1 MVYKYLE
8 GLYSKFGGFKWKRMS
23 NNVWAWIGSKAK
35 DKGKNNTKK
44 QEKSN
49 WITKTYICKNKSF
62 VLVHR
67 SVHVYE

>member
-35 DKGKNNTKK
+35 DKEKK
-44 QEKSN
+44 QYK
-49 WITKTYICKNKSF
+49 KNRKNQTELQRHIFAKIRASC
-62 VLVHR
+62 
-67 SVHVYE
+67 